1 MKMRMLVSTGIPGGY
16 AKVGDVID
24 VEDSVAERWID
35 FRIAQFA
42 NSEPDELTNAD
53 VLEVL
58 KDEPDEVKK
67 SPVPKKKKGK

>member
-42 NSEPDELTNAD
+42 TSEPDAI
-53 VLEVL
+53 V
-58 KDEPDEVKK
+58 KDETEEVKK
-67 SPVPKKKKGK
+67 SPVLKKKKGK